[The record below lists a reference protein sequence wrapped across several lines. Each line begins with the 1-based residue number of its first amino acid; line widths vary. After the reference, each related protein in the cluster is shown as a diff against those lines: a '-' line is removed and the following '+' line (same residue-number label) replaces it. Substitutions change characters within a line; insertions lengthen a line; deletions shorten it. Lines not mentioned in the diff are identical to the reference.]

1 MNEKK
6 HESDKVY
13 FPPGEYLG
21 DIMLADYA
29 RKLGISIDECGD
41 LLTGDLAVDC
51 DLAKKIE
58 KLTDI
63 SADTWL
69 NLQRSYDER
78 RKKAKELRA
87 MNKDDKLKDLT
98 NEILKIY
105 REKNADYGDSF
116 SKSYKEFGIIAP
128 VVRMSDKMER
138 IKQLSKGEDIKVKDE
153 SLHDTLI
160 DIANYALMLAV
171 EMDLEKEE
179 EYRAVSLG
187 ESEIVYDQI

>member
-1 MNEKK
+1 MNEKN
-6 HESDKVY
+6 HESYSGY

-21 DIMLADYA
+21 DIMLVDYA
-29 RKLGISIDECGD
+29 TKLGISTDEYGD
-41 LLTGDLAVDC
+41 LLAGDLAVNY

-58 KLTDI
+58 KLTGI
-63 SADTWL
+63 RADTWL
-69 NLQRSYDER
+69 NLQKRYDER
-78 RKKAKELRA
+78 RNKAKELRA
-87 MNKDDKLKDLT
+87 MTKDDKLKDLT

-153 SLHDTLI
+153 SLKDTLK
-160 DIANYALMLAV
+160 DLANYALMLV
-171 EMDLEKEE
+171 IEMDLEKEE
-179 EYRAVSLG
+179 ECRAVPLG
-187 ESEIVYDQI
+187 ESVSV

>member
-1 MNEKK
+1 MNEK
-6 HESDKVY
+6 ENENDKVY

-21 DIMLADYA
+21 DIMLDDYA
-29 RKLGISIDECGD
+29 EKLGISTDEYGD
-41 LLTGDLAVDC
+41 LLAGDLAVNY

-58 KLTDI
+58 KLTGI
-63 SADTWL
+63 RADTWL
-69 NLQRSYDER
+69 NLQKRYDER
-78 RKKAKELRA
+78 RNKAKELRA
-87 MNKDDKLKDLT
+87 MTKDDKLKDLT

-153 SLHDTLI
+153 SLKDTLK
-160 DIANYALMLAV
+160 DLANYALMLV
-171 EMDLEKEE
+171 IEMDLEKEE
-179 EYRAVSLG
+179 ECRAVPLG
-187 ESEIVYDQI
+187 ESVSV

>member
-1 MNEKK
+1 MNKQN
-6 HESDKVY
+6 HESYSGY

-29 RKLGISIDECGD
+29 TKLGISIDEYGD
-41 LLTGDLAVDC
+41 LLAGDLAVDC
-51 DLAKKIE
+51 DLAKKID
-58 KLTDI
+58 KLTGI
-63 SADTWL
+63 RSDTWL
-69 NLQRSYDER
+69 NLQKRYDER
-78 RKKAKELRA
+78 RNKAKELRA
-87 MNKDDKLKDLT
+87 MTKYDKIKELT

-153 SLHDTLI
+153 SLKDTLI
-160 DIANYALMLAV
+160 DIANYALMLVV
-171 EMDLEKEE
+171 EMDLEEEE
-179 EYRAVSLG
+179 EYRAIPWKEGPV
-187 ESEIVYDQI
+187 

>member
-1 MNEKK
+1 MNKK
-6 HESDKVY
+6 KQESDKVY

-29 RKLGISIDECGD
+29 TKLGISTDEYGD
-41 LLTGDLAVDC
+41 LLAGDLAVNY

-58 KLTDI
+58 KLTGI
-63 SADTWL
+63 RADTWL
-69 NLQRSYDER
+69 NLQKRYDER
-78 RKKAKELRA
+78 RNKAKELRA
-87 MNKDDKLKDLT
+87 MTKDDKLKDLT

-153 SLHDTLI
+153 SLKDTLK
-160 DIANYALMLAV
+160 DLANYALMLV
-171 EMDLEKEE
+171 IEMDLEKEE
-179 EYRAVSLG
+179 ECRAVPLG
-187 ESEIVYDQI
+187 ESVSV

>member
-41 LLTGDLAVDC
+41 LLAGDLAVDC

-87 MNKDDKLKDLT
+87 MTKDDKLKDLT

-153 SLHDTLI
+153 SLKDTLK
-160 DIANYALMLAV
+160 DLANYALMLV
-171 EMDLEKEE
+171 IEMDLEKEKKDK
-179 EYRAVSLG
+179 AVTIG
-187 ESEIVYDQI
+187 ESEVVYDTI